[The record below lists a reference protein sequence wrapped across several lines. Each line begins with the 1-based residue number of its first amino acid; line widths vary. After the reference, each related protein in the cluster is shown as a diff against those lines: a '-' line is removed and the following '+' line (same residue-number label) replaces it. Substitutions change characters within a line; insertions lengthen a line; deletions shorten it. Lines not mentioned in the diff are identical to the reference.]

1 MAVLPRNQHCTYDL
15 YLPRGL
21 REAPMFTA
29 AITQANKSRTGAR
42 NNNDQRRTRRR
53 LLGLPAWMI
62 VYTANSRQKHFAR
75 VRDMS
80 RAGIFFYSELRP
92 TVGEEID
99 FILRFPR
106 WTKAPALACKGEVLR
121 VEQSVSTARPG
132 IALRL
137 NRFTVC
143 K

>member
-1 MAVLPRNQHCTYDL
+1 
-15 YLPRGL
+15 
-21 REAPMFTA
+21 MFTA
-29 AITQANKSRTGAR
+29 AVTQANKSRTRVGKVS
-42 NNNDQRRTRRR
+42 DQRRTRRR
-53 LLGLPAWMI
+53 LLGLPAWII
-62 VYTANSRQKHFAR
+62 VYTVNSRQKYVTR

-80 RAGIFFYSELRP
+80 RAGMFFYSELRP

-137 NRFTVC
+137 NRYTVC
-143 K
+143 N

>member
-1 MAVLPRNQHCTYDL
+1 MAVLSGMSIALTIFTTPDRS
-15 YLPRGL
+15 
-21 REAPMFTA
+21 EAPMFTTPV
-29 AITQANKSRTGAR
+29 TQANKSRTRIR
-42 NNNDQRRTRRR
+42 NSDDRRRTRRR
-53 LLGLPAWMI
+53 LLGLPAWII
-62 VYTANSRQKHFAR
+62 VYTANTRQKYVTR

-106 WTKAPALACKGEVLR
+106 WTEAPALACKGKVLR

-132 IALRL
+132 TALRL